1 MYLIV
6 VSAGS
11 IGRKV
16 VELAT
21 ADGHDVGV
29 FDRDPERCSALTKR
43 YDAVA
48 FNADATVEANLRD
61 GGVEEA
67 DAIIAATRQ
76 DPVNLMVMTHAERL
90 EVPKRVSV
98 LNNPNARDL
107 FERVGAQVV
116 DNPSRV
122 AAQHLLYAARHPGV
136 GSYVPVTG
144 GVQLFK
150 ADVEAE
156 SPVDGVALKSAGLPP
171 GVIVAAVERA
181 GRFLLPRGDTIVY
194 AGDVVTLLAT
204 ESLVDAAVLKFRARG
219 GQSGA

>member
-1 MYLIV
+1 MYLIIV
-6 VSAGS
+6 GAGR
-11 IGRKV
+11 IGTKL
-16 VELAT
+16 VELAL

-29 FDRDPERCSALTKR
+29 FDKSRERCNALTKR
-43 YDAVA
+43 HDALA
-48 FNADATVEANLRD
+48 FNADATVEQNLRD

-76 DPVNLMVMTHAERL
+76 DPVNLMVMTLAERL
-90 EVPKRVSV
+90 QVPKRVAI
-98 LNNPNARDL
+98 LNNPNAAEL
-107 FERVGAQVV
+107 FVRRHAQVV

-150 ADVEAE
+150 ADVEADA
-156 SPVDGVALKSAGLPP
+156 PIDGTALKDAGLPP

-181 GRFLLPRGDTIVY
+181 GRFLLPRGETQVY

-204 ESLVDAAVLKFRARG
+204 EALVDAAMLKFRSRG
-219 GQSGA
+219 GGP

>member
-6 VSAGS
+6 VGAGS
-11 IGRKV
+11 IGRRV
-16 VELAT
+16 VELAI

-29 FDRDPERCSALTKR
+29 FDKDRERCNALTKR
-43 YDAVA
+43 FDALA
-48 FNADATVEANLRD
+48 FNADATVESNLRE
-61 GGVEEA
+61 GAVEEA

-76 DPVNLMVMTHAERL
+76 DPVNLMVMTLAERL

-98 LNNPNARDL
+98 LNNPNAAEL
-107 FERVGAQVV
+107 FLRHGAQVV

-150 ADVEAE
+150 ADIE
-156 SPVDGVALKSAGLPP
+156 SDAPIDGVALKSAGLPP

-204 ESLVDAAVLKFRARG
+204 ESLVDAALLKFKSRSAT
-219 GQSGA
+219 A

>member
-6 VSAGS
+6 VGAGAM
-11 IGRKV
+11 GQRV
-16 VELAT
+16 VELAIQ
-21 ADGHDVGV
+21 DGHDVGV
-29 FDRDPERCSALTKR
+29 FDKQRERCATLTKR
-43 YDAVA
+43 FDALA
-48 FNADATVEANLRD
+48 FNADATVEANLREA
-61 GGVEEA
+61 GVEEA

-76 DPVNLMVMTHAERL
+76 DPVNLMVMTLAGRL

-98 LNNPNARDL
+98 LNNPNAREL

-156 SPVDGVALKSAGLPP
+156 APIDGEALKSAGLPP

-204 ESLVDAAVLKFRARG
+204 EALVDSALLKFKTRG
-219 GQSGA
+219 DAA

>member
-6 VSAGS
+6 VGAGA
-11 IGRKV
+11 IGTRV
-16 VELAT
+16 AELALQ
-21 ADGHDVGV
+21 DGHDVGV
-29 FDRDPERCSALTKR
+29 FDKKAERCTAITKKL
-43 YDAVA
+43 DVLA
-48 FNADATVEANLRD
+48 FHADATQETNLREA
-61 GGVEEA
+61 GVEEA

-76 DPVNLMVMTHAERL
+76 DPVNLMVMTVAERL

-98 LNNPNARDL
+98 LNNPNAREL
-107 FERVGAQVV
+107 FERHGAQVV

-150 ADVEAE
+150 ADVEAD
-156 SPVDGVALKSAGLPP
+156 SPVDGIALREAELPQ

-204 ESLVDAAVLKFRARG
+204 ESLVDAALLKFRSRSRVA
-219 GQSGA
+219 